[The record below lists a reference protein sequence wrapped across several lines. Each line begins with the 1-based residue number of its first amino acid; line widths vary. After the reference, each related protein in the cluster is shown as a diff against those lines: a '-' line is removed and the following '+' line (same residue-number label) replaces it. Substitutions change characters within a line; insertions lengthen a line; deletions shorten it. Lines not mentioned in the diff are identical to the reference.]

1 MSAVE
6 RLVDALAPHY
16 VKPLRDG
23 YRAKCPAHDGQSR
36 NSLAVRGIEGQA
48 LLHCF
53 GGCDT
58 ADVVTALGMTMSDLF
73 DEPRVGAR
81 YAYTDATG
89 TLTRYVHR
97 TPDKRFMQSGDTKA
111 QPQLYRLPRV
121 LEAVVAGTPVYV
133 VEGEKDVHAV
143 EAAGGVATTSPM
155 GATNWPRVDPTPL
168 TGAHVIVVPDKDKA
182 GDTYLRDVVTSLD
195 GKAASIR
202 VMRAKVGKDAADHIA
217 AGHSLEEL
225 VEEPTPEAE
234 AAPGESWGPVDLS
247 EVVNGLLS
255 GSLQRLTPAV
265 GVRQGG
271 GALFY
276 AGKVNGVAGAS
287 GSGKTWTALA
297 SCCQEVAAGRHV
309 VYVDLEDDAVGIV
322 SRLLDLGAAPAD
334 VLARF
339 HYVRP
344 DEAHRTA
351 AHRRLLSLL
360 EEVAPTLVVIDS
372 TGESLALDGMKPND
386 DDDVARWFRSLPGPL
401 ARMGPAVVV
410 LDHVVKADDGGLW
423 PIGSQR
429 KRAAVS
435 GAQYM
440 QLVVRPFAKGQRG
453 AAKLVC
459 AKDRHGTYR
468 QGEKVAE
475 LLVEPD
481 GDRLT
486 FTLKAPEVV
495 PASAAAFRPT
505 ALMERVSRFLE
516 DADEP
521 SSRKTVTDRVRGNR
535 TALLDALDV
544 LKGEGYVE
552 VTVGVRKAEL
562 CTSRRPYRQT
572 DDPLS
577 DAYRGAEEQDEPADR
592 FPPDPGPIPTCS
604 FPRGKE
610 HGTGE
615 NRPSDLFPGTSEE
628 QVRNR
633 SEEPAACRDCGQAL
647 LLRRAGRDLCERCRV
662 QAVPA

>member
-1 MSAVE
+1 MTAVE
-6 RLVDALAPHY
+6 RLVEALAPHH

-36 NSLAVRGIEGQA
+36 DSLSVRQIEGQA
-48 LLHCF
+48 LVHCF

-58 ADVVTALGMTMSDLF
+58 ADVMTALSMTMRDLF
-73 DEPRVGAR
+73 DEPGGAR
-81 YAYTDATG
+81 YAYTDDLG
-89 TLTRYVHR
+89 TPTRYVTR
-97 TPDKRFMQSGDTKA
+97 TPDKRFRQSGDTMG
-111 QPQLYRLPRV
+111 QPQLYRLPQV
-121 LEAVVAGTPVYV
+121 LEAVAAGTTVYV

-155 GATNWPRVDPTPL
+155 GATNWSKVDPSPL
-168 TGAHVIVVPDKDKA
+168 TGAQVIVVPDKDKA
-182 GDTYLRDVVTSLD
+182 GDSYLRDVVTSLE
-195 GKAASIR
+195 GRAASIR

-217 AGHSLEEL
+217 AGHTLDEL
-225 VEEPTPEAE
+225 VEEPPPEIE
-234 AAPGESWGPVDLS
+234 AAPGQSWGAVDLS
-247 EVVNGLLS
+247 DVVSGLLS
-255 GSLQRLTPAV
+255 GSLERLTPTV
-265 GVRQGG
+265 GMRQGG

-309 VYVDLEDDAVGIV
+309 IYIDLEDDAVGIV
-322 SRLLDLGAAPAD
+322 SRLLDLGADPAD

-344 DEAHRTA
+344 DEPHRPA
-351 AHRRLLSLL
+351 AHRRLLGLI
-360 EEVAPTLVVIDS
+360 EEVVPTLIVIDS

-481 GDRLT
+481 GERLT

-505 ALMERVSRFLE
+505 ALMDRVSRFLE

-544 LKGEGYVE
+544 LKAEGYVE
-552 VTVGVRKAEL
+552 VTIGTRKAEL
-562 CTSRRPYRQT
+562 CASRRPYRQT

-577 DAYRGAEEQDEPADR
+577 DAYRAAQEQDEPEHLSSA
-592 FPPDPGPIPTCS
+592 PPGPVPTCS
-604 FPRGKE
+604 FPKGKE

-615 NRPSDLFPGTSEE
+615 NRPSDLFLGTSEE
-628 QVRNR
+628 QVRNK
-633 SEEPAACRDCGQAL
+633 SEGPAACRDCGQAL
-647 LLRRAGRDLCERCRV
+647 LLHRPGRDRCERCRV